1 MISFLRKRL
10 QGIVAFSFLGI
21 VALTFAF
28 LGLPTFTQTFSKNNY
43 AIIGEYEISQS
54 EYISTRNQ
62 VESTLRD
69 QFGQSVDLSNP
80 ILFEA
85 VEELTKNSLIERYT
99 IIKLFDE
106 LAIEIPENYIE
117 NELSKV
123 ESFQVDGKFDQEA
136 FKNYLIN
143 FNLSKNELMRSFS
156 NDFKI
161 NFSVNLLSS
170 MINSFDKEVDEY
182 LKLVTEKRDLIFVN
196 LTSENVVNDFEIF
209 EDELVSYYSENP
221 NLFLVPEKRS
231 YYEVSLSSEN
241 FNLNISEEELA
252 ASYDAYLSSL
262 PKPEKRVSHI
272 MIIRENYESDDEF
285 DSRVEEVTNNF
296 QSNTFLELVNKFTE
310 DDGTKE
316 AGGDLGF
323 TDGQIFPEPFESRIS
338 SLDVNEINSE
348 PIFFETNAHFLYV
361 TEINTAEITSFD
373 DKKSDL
379 ENEIKEIK
387 FEEKI
392 TEISENFEGSSTSF
406 ENFKEL
412 YNLPNKLYIE
422 KTYADISNSQIADIV
437 FGANLNNWSEILKVD
452 DDEFILAFITD
463 VQESFQN
470 DFISVKE
477 RAQELLEAELK
488 DNYIEEIFASDEEI
502 DLSETFFSSNFSLKN
517 VEVEQFLDIDRST
530 SLFSPDQVAEL
541 FTTDKIGVVQKRL
554 IGSDLFIFQIIE
566 RNPGSLD
573 RISEEERASFILE
586 SNGLKFQ
593 SLLEGLQKSYTLKDS
608 LKINNNITQI

>member
-392 TEISENFEGSSTSF
+392 TEISENFEGSSISF

>member
-323 TDGQIFPEPFESRIS
+323 TDGQIFPEPFENRIS
-338 SLDVNEINSE
+338 SLDINEINSE

-373 DKKSDL
+373 EKKSDL
-379 ENEIKEIK
+379 ENEIKQIK
-387 FEEKI
+387 FEQKI
-392 TEISENFEGSSTSF
+392 TEISENYEGSSTTF

-412 YNLPNKLYIE
+412 YNLPNKLNIE

-530 SLFSPDQVAEL
+530 SLFSADQVAEL
-541 FTTDKIGVVQKRL
+541 FATDKIGVVQKRL
-554 IGSDLFIFQIIE
+554 IGTDLFIFQITK